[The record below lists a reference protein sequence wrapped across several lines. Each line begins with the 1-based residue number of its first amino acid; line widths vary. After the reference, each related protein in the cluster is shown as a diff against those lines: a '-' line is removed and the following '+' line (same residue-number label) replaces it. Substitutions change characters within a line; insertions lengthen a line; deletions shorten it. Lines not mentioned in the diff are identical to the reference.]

1 MVNSRDNL
9 IEGLPAVNEGPNGN
23 HRHYINTEMTTVNVA
38 NREPVITDE
47 IQKRENTINDI
58 LQKNGKAVSSTG
70 FSAILFVNN
79 ATEVSNHKS
88 SSCLLYNLSVMNH
101 KL

>member
-9 IEGLPAVNEGPNGN
+9 IEGLPAENLDQNDIP
-23 HRHYINTEMTTVNVA
+23 HTFINTEMNSVNVA
-38 NREPVITDE
+38 TREPTSAEE
-47 IQKRENTINDI
+47 ILKKESTINDI

-79 ATEVSNHKS
+79 ATEVNI
-88 SSCLLYNLSVMNH
+88 
-101 KL
+101 

>member
-9 IEGLPAVNEGPNGN
+9 IKGLPAENLNQNDNFETF
-23 HRHYINTEMTTVNVA
+23 INTEMNSVTVA
-38 NREPVITDE
+38 NREPVTAEE
-47 IQKRENTINDI
+47 ILKKESTINDI

-79 ATEVSNHKS
+79 ATEVTDSKKMHVYIIYK
-88 SSCLLYNLSVMNH
+88 
-101 KL
+101 

>member
-9 IEGLPAVNEGPNGN
+9 IEGLPAENLNQNDKFEIIDNPETFV
-23 HRHYINTEMTTVNVA
+23 NTEMNSVNVA
-38 NREPVITDE
+38 NREPVTAEE
-47 IQKRENTINDI
+47 ILKKESTINDI

-79 ATEVSNHKS
+79 ATEVTNSKKMHVYIIYK
-88 SSCLLYNLSVMNH
+88 
-101 KL
+101 

>member
-9 IEGLPAVNEGPNGN
+9 IEGLPAGN
-23 HRHYINTEMTTVNVA
+23 LNQNDNFETFINTEMNSVNVA
-38 NREPVITDE
+38 NIEPVTAEE
-47 IQKRENTINDI
+47 ILKKESTINDI

-79 ATEVSNHKS
+79 ATEVTNSKKMHVYIIYK
-88 SSCLLYNLSVMNH
+88 
-101 KL
+101 

>member
-9 IEGLPAVNEGPNGN
+9 IEGLPAENLNQNDNPETF
-23 HRHYINTEMTTVNVA
+23 INTEMNSVNVA
-38 NREPVITDE
+38 NREPVIAEE
-47 IQKRENTINDI
+47 ILKKESTINDI

-79 ATEVSNHKS
+79 ATEVTNSKKMHVYIIYK
-88 SSCLLYNLSVMNH
+88 
-101 KL
+101 

>member
-9 IEGLPAVNEGPNGN
+9 IEGLPAANLNQNGN
-23 HRHYINTEMTTVNVA
+23 PQSFINTEMNSVNVA
-38 NREPVITDE
+38 NREPVRTSAEE
-47 IQKRENTINDI
+47 ILKKESTINDI

-79 ATEVSNHKS
+79 ATEVTI
-88 SSCLLYNLSVMNH
+88 LRNLVFYIFNSIKV
-101 KL
+101 L